1 MVITLDKHKKPLG
14 TCTEKRA
21 RILLSRRRACVY
33 RYYPF
38 TIIIKDKDIRDLEN
52 LPEYKIKIDPGSKY
66 TGIAIV
72 RDDNSVVL
80 YSQIEHRGDQIRKN
94 LETRRMIR
102 RNRRSRETRY
112 RRCKFKDGG
121 NFDSSRKEG
130 WLPPSVKSIADNI
143 ISIVRKYKK
152 LLNITS
158 CSFEAVRFDTQLLD
172 DPDIKG
178 KQYQHG
184 TLFGYEIKEYLL
196 DKYGHVCQYCG
207 GVSEDSILEWEHVH
221 PVSKG
226 GSDSV
231 KNATLACHCCNSDKS
246 NKPLDEWLE
255 EEKSIS
261 KDTSVSKKRRDLAV
275 ARINGIHKV
284 MKHKISGVSNRYCA
298 WVNSTRKNV
307 ENRLFEIFNSVECAS
322 GGRTKYNREQLKL
335 PKDHHYD
342 ALCVGT
348 VPKEGY
354 EDLTHGYCLYIKAIG
369 RGIRFRGRINKCG
382 IITLKLKKVHKT
394 INGFRNGD
402 IVSADI
408 EKGKYAGHHVG
419 RVTTRQSG
427 YFTIRTTN
435 GELITTSYKNCTLL
449 QRNGGYRYACKAA

>member
-38 TIIIKDKDIRDLEN
+38 TIIIKDKDIRDLKD

-72 RDDNSVVL
+72 RDDDSVVL

-121 NFDSSRKEG
+121 NFDSNRKEG

-158 CSFEAVRFDTQLLD
+158 CSFEAVKFDTQLLD
-172 DPDIKG
+172 DPDIEG

-207 GVSEDSILEWEHVH
+207 GVSGDRILEWEHIH

-246 NKPLDEWLE
+246 NKLLDEWLE
-255 EEKSIS
+255 KEKSIS
-261 KDTSVSKKRRDLAV
+261 KDNTVSRKRRELAA
-275 ARINGIHKV
+275 ARISGIQKVMEHKV
-284 MKHKISGVSNRYCA
+284 TGVSNRYCA
-298 WVNSTRKNV
+298 WVNSTRRNV
-307 ENRLFEIFNSVECAS
+307 ENRLFEMFDSVECAS
-322 GGRTKYNREQLKL
+322 GGKTKYNREQLEL

-348 VPKEGY
+348 VPKNGY
-354 EDLTHGYCLYIKAIG
+354 RDLTHGYCLYIKAIG
-369 RGIRFRGRINKCG
+369 R
-382 IITLKLKKVHKT
+382 
-394 INGFRNGD
+394 
-402 IVSADI
+402 
-408 EKGKYAGHHVG
+408 
-419 RVTTRQSG
+419 
-427 YFTIRTTN
+427 
-435 GELITTSYKNCTLL
+435 
-449 QRNGGYRYACKAA
+449 